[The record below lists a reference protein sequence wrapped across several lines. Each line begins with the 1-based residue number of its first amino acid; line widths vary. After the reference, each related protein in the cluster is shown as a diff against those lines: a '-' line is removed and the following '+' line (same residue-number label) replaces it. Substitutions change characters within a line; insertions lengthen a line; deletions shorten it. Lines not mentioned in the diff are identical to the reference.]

1 MCGVMGYGVSFEGFL
16 SNTGQ
21 QWWPRGGCRCQ
32 DALPPPLLTHTKDG
46 QDSPS
51 RWDTRAFLRM
61 FLPRSTSLSV
71 ALVQRRILK
80 QGWGAHSE
88 SRCYLLAP
96 PHPAQRPL
104 SPQVL
109 PGWHS
114 PLALQEEH
122 HVIDSHSVTDKVCAQ
137 QARLCVA
144 DAEGLE
150 TLAQLVGH
158 SD

>member
-21 QWWPRGGCRCQ
+21 QWWPRGGCRWQ

-88 SRCYLLAP
+88 SRCYLLA
-96 PHPAQRPL
+96 
-104 SPQVL
+104 SPIL
-109 PGWHS
+109 LRDPS
-114 PLALQEEH
+114 PLKYCRAGTH
-122 HVIDSHSVTDKVCAQ
+122 HWPCRKNIMSSTVIGSQTKCAPSKPVS
-137 QARLCVA
+137 A
-144 DAEGLE
+144 
-150 TLAQLVGH
+150 
-158 SD
+158 